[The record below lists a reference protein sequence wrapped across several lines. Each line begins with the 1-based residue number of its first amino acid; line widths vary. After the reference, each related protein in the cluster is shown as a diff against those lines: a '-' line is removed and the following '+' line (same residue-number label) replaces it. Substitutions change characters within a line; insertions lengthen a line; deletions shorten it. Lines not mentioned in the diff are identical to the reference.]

1 MNKIEARKKYLDLR
15 KKLDNVQIIS
25 KSTSISNNLQDLPIW
40 EHNFYHIYL
49 PIKEKNEV
57 KSQRQAF
64 ENGLKLLNSN
74 NQELLILRK
83 EVEYYEE
90 NIDLVWKRR
99 IRPEKLIQE
108 KEEKIKLKRSIARG
122 WQSTLVQ
129 IQKIYDTERQKYRD
143 LSNKYD
149 ELKDDNENMPVPQGI
164 KKEIDDRV
172 TQLQNELNIAK
183 EDIEFLKRK
192 LNNNSLWEQRLKET
206 GRQVRKSLRDYI
218 VPPKN

>member
-1 MNKIEARKKYLDLR
+1 MSDYIDAETFEK
-15 KKLDNVQIIS
+15 
-25 KSTSISNNLQDLPIW
+25 SNNEAVAQLHETIIALKAR
-40 EHNFYHIYL
+40 IYTL
-49 PIKEKNEV
+49 EKDIKQRKRELIKEKNEV

-74 NQELLILRK
+74 NQELISLRK

-129 IQKIYDTERQKYRD
+129 IQKIYDIERQKYSD
-143 LSNKYD
+143 LLNKYD

-172 TQLQNELNIAK
+172 TRLQNELNIAK

-192 LNNNSLWEQRLKET
+192 LNNNALWEQRLKET
-206 GRQVRKSLRDYI
+206 GRQVRRSLRDYI

>member
-1 MNKIEARKKYLDLR
+1 MSDYIDAETFEKSSNEAVAQLHETIIALKARIYTLEKDIKQRKKDL
-15 KKLDNVQIIS
+15 
-25 KSTSISNNLQDLPIW
+25 
-40 EHNFYHIYL
+40 
-49 PIKEKNEV
+49 IKEKNEV

-108 KEEKIKLKRSIARG
+108 KEKKIKLKRSIARG

-129 IQKIYDTERQKYRD
+129 IQKIYDIERQKYSD

>member
-1 MNKIEARKKYLDLR
+1 MSDYIDAETFEK
-15 KKLDNVQIIS
+15 
-25 KSTSISNNLQDLPIW
+25 SNNEAVAQLHETIIALKAR
-40 EHNFYHIYL
+40 IYTL
-49 PIKEKNEV
+49 EKDIKQRKRELIKEKNEV

-74 NQELLILRK
+74 NQELISLRK

-129 IQKIYDTERQKYRD
+129 IQKIYDIERQKYSD
-143 LSNKYD
+143 LLNKYD

-164 KKEIDDRV
+164 KKEIDNRV

-192 LNNNSLWEQRLKET
+192 LNNNALWEQRLKET
-206 GRQVRKSLRDYI
+206 GRQVRRSLRDYV

>member
-1 MNKIEARKKYLDLR
+1 MSDYIDAETFEK
-15 KKLDNVQIIS
+15 
-25 KSTSISNNLQDLPIW
+25 SNNEAVAQLHETIIALKAR
-40 EHNFYHIYL
+40 IYTL
-49 PIKEKNEV
+49 EKDIKQRKRELIKEKNEV

-74 NQELLILRK
+74 NQELISLRK

-129 IQKIYDTERQKYRD
+129 IQKIYDIERQKYSD
-143 LSNKYD
+143 LLNKYD

-164 KKEIDDRV
+164 KKEIDNRV

-192 LNNNSLWEQRLKET
+192 LNNNALWEQRLKET
-206 GRQVRKSLRDYI
+206 GRQVRRSLRDYI

>member
-1 MNKIEARKKYLDLR
+1 MSDYIDAETFEKSNNEAVAQLHETIIALRARIYTLEKDIKQRKKEL
-15 KKLDNVQIIS
+15 
-25 KSTSISNNLQDLPIW
+25 
-40 EHNFYHIYL
+40 
-49 PIKEKNEV
+49 IKEKNEV
-57 KSQRQAF
+57 KSQKQAF

-74 NQELLILRK
+74 NEELISLRK

-108 KEEKIKLKRSIARG
+108 KEEKVKLKRTIARG
-122 WQSTLVQ
+122 WQNILTQ
-129 IQKIYDTERQKYRD
+129 IHKIYTDQRQEYNN

-149 ELKDDNENMPVPQGI
+149 ELKDDNENMPVPQSM
-164 KKEIDDRV
+164 KNEIDSRV
-172 TQLQNELNIAK
+172 TQLQKDLTIAR

-192 LNNNSLWEQRLKET
+192 LNNNALWEQRLKET
-206 GRQVRKSLRDYI
+206 GRQVRRSLRDYI

>member
-1 MNKIEARKKYLDLR
+1 MSDYIDAETFEKSSNEAVAQLHETIIALRARIYTLEKDIKQRKKEL
-15 KKLDNVQIIS
+15 
-25 KSTSISNNLQDLPIW
+25 
-40 EHNFYHIYL
+40 
-49 PIKEKNEV
+49 IKEKNEV
-57 KSQRQAF
+57 KSQKQAF

-74 NQELLILRK
+74 NEELISLRK

-108 KEEKIKLKRSIARG
+108 KEEKVKLKRTIARG
-122 WQSTLVQ
+122 WQNILTQ
-129 IQKIYDTERQKYRD
+129 IHKIYTDQRQEYNN

-149 ELKDDNENMPVPQGI
+149 ELKDDNENMPVPQSM
-164 KKEIDDRV
+164 KKEIDSRV
-172 TQLQNELNIAK
+172 TQLQKDLTIAR

-192 LNNNSLWEQRLKET
+192 LNNNALWEQRLKET
-206 GRQVRKSLRDYI
+206 GRQVRRSLRDYI

>member
-1 MNKIEARKKYLDLR
+1 MSDYIDAETFEK
-15 KKLDNVQIIS
+15 
-25 KSTSISNNLQDLPIW
+25 SNNEAVAQLHETIIALKAR
-40 EHNFYHIYL
+40 IYTL
-49 PIKEKNEV
+49 EKDIKQRKRELIKEKNEV

-74 NQELLILRK
+74 NQELISLRK

-129 IQKIYDTERQKYRD
+129 IQKIYDIEWQKYSD
-143 LSNKYD
+143 LLNKYD

-164 KKEIDDRV
+164 KKEIDNRV

-192 LNNNSLWEQRLKET
+192 LNNNALWEQRLKET
-206 GRQVRKSLRDYI
+206 GRQVRRSLRDYI

>member
-1 MNKIEARKKYLDLR
+1 MSDYIDAKKKKKSSNEAVAQLHETIIALKARIYTLEKDIKQRKKDL
-15 KKLDNVQIIS
+15 
-25 KSTSISNNLQDLPIW
+25 
-40 EHNFYHIYL
+40 
-49 PIKEKNEV
+49 IKEKNEV

-108 KEEKIKLKRSIARG
+108 KEKKIKLKRSIARG

-129 IQKIYDTERQKYRD
+129 IQKIYDIERQKYSD

-164 KKEIDDRV
+164 KREIDNRV

>member
-1 MNKIEARKKYLDLR
+1 MSDYIDAETFEK
-15 KKLDNVQIIS
+15 
-25 KSTSISNNLQDLPIW
+25 SNNEAVAQLHETIIALKAR
-40 EHNFYHIYL
+40 IYTL
-49 PIKEKNEV
+49 EKDIKQRKRELIKEKNEV

-74 NQELLILRK
+74 NQELISLRK

-129 IQKIYDTERQKYRD
+129 IQKIYDIERQKYSD
-143 LSNKYD
+143 LLNKYD

-164 KKEIDDRV
+164 KKARDDRV
-172 TQLQNELNIAK
+172 TRIQNELNIAK

-192 LNNNSLWEQRLKET
+192 LNNNALWEQRLKET
-206 GRQVRKSLRDYI
+206 GRQVRRSLRDYI

>member
-1 MNKIEARKKYLDLR
+1 MSDYIDADTFEKSSNEAVAQLHETIIALKARIYTLEKDIKQRKKDL
-15 KKLDNVQIIS
+15 
-25 KSTSISNNLQDLPIW
+25 
-40 EHNFYHIYL
+40 
-49 PIKEKNEV
+49 IKEKNEV
-57 KSQRQAF
+57 KSQKQAF

-74 NQELLILRK
+74 NEELLILRK

-129 IQKIYDTERQKYRD
+129 IQKMYATERQKYRD

-183 EDIEFLKRK
+183 EDVEFLKRK

-206 GRQVRKSLRDYI
+206 DRQVRKSLRDYI

>member
-1 MNKIEARKKYLDLR
+1 MSDYIDAETFEKSSNEAVAQLHETIIALRARIYTLEKDIKQRKKEL
-15 KKLDNVQIIS
+15 
-25 KSTSISNNLQDLPIW
+25 
-40 EHNFYHIYL
+40 
-49 PIKEKNEV
+49 IKEKNEV
-57 KSQRQAF
+57 KSQKQAF

-74 NQELLILRK
+74 NEELISLRK

-108 KEEKIKLKRSIARG
+108 KEEKVKLKRTIARG
-122 WQSTLVQ
+122 WQNILTQ
-129 IQKIYDTERQKYRD
+129 IHKIYTDQRQEYNN

-149 ELKDDNENMPVPQGI
+149 ELKDDNENMPVPQSM
-164 KKEIDDRV
+164 KNEIDSRV
-172 TQLQNELNIAK
+172 TQLQKDLTIAR

-192 LNNNSLWEQRLKET
+192 LNNNALWEQRLKET
-206 GRQVRKSLRDYI
+206 GRQVRRSLRDYI

>member
-1 MNKIEARKKYLDLR
+1 MSDYIDAETFEKSSNEAVAQLHETIIALRARIYTLEKDIKQRKREL
-15 KKLDNVQIIS
+15 
-25 KSTSISNNLQDLPIW
+25 
-40 EHNFYHIYL
+40 
-49 PIKEKNEV
+49 IKEKNEV
-57 KSQRQAF
+57 KSQKQAF

-74 NQELLILRK
+74 NEELISLRK

-108 KEEKIKLKRSIARG
+108 KEEKVKLKRTIARG
-122 WQSTLVQ
+122 WQNILTQ
-129 IQKIYDTERQKYRD
+129 IHKIYTDQRQEYNN

-149 ELKDDNENMPVPQGI
+149 ELKDDNENMPVPQSM
-164 KKEIDDRV
+164 KKEIDSRV
-172 TQLQNELNIAK
+172 TQLQKDLTIAR

-192 LNNNSLWEQRLKET
+192 LNNNALWEQRLKET
-206 GRQVRKSLRDYI
+206 GRQVRRSLRDYI

>member
-1 MNKIEARKKYLDLR
+1 MSDYIDAETFEK
-15 KKLDNVQIIS
+15 
-25 KSTSISNNLQDLPIW
+25 SNNEAVAQLHETIIALKAR
-40 EHNFYHIYL
+40 IYTL
-49 PIKEKNEV
+49 EKDIKQRKRELIKEKNEV

-74 NQELLILRK
+74 NQELISLRK

-108 KEEKIKLKRSIARG
+108 KEKKIKLKRSIARG

-129 IQKIYDTERQKYRD
+129 IQKIYDIERQKYSD
-143 LSNKYD
+143 LLNKYD

-164 KKEIDDRV
+164 KREIDNRV

-192 LNNNSLWEQRLKET
+192 LNNNALWEQRLKET
-206 GRQVRKSLRDYI
+206 GRQVRRSLRDYI

>member
-1 MNKIEARKKYLDLR
+1 MSDYIDAETFEKSSNEAVAQLHETIIALRARIYTLEKDIKQRKKEL
-15 KKLDNVQIIS
+15 
-25 KSTSISNNLQDLPIW
+25 
-40 EHNFYHIYL
+40 
-49 PIKEKNEV
+49 IKEKNDA
-57 KSQRQAF
+57 KNQKQAF

-74 NQELLILRK
+74 NEELISLRK

-108 KEEKIKLKRSIARG
+108 KEKKVKLKRTIARG
-122 WQSTLVQ
+122 WQNILTQ
-129 IQKIYDTERQKYRD
+129 IHKIYTDQRQEYNN

-149 ELKDDNENMPVPQGI
+149 ELKDDNENMPVPQSM
-164 KKEIDDRV
+164 KKEIDSRV
-172 TQLQNELNIAK
+172 TQLQKDLTIAQ

-192 LNNNSLWEQRLKET
+192 LNNNALWEQRLKET
-206 GRQVRKSLRDYI
+206 GRQVRRSLRDYI

>member
-1 MNKIEARKKYLDLR
+1 MSDYIDAETFEKSSNEAVAQLHETIIALKARIYTLEKDIKQRKKDL
-15 KKLDNVQIIS
+15 
-25 KSTSISNNLQDLPIW
+25 
-40 EHNFYHIYL
+40 
-49 PIKEKNEV
+49 IKEKNEV

>member
-1 MNKIEARKKYLDLR
+1 MSDYIDAETFEK
-15 KKLDNVQIIS
+15 
-25 KSTSISNNLQDLPIW
+25 SNNEAVAQLHETIIALRAR
-40 EHNFYHIYL
+40 IYTL
-49 PIKEKNEV
+49 EKDIKQRKRELIKEKNEV
-57 KSQRQAF
+57 KSQKQAF

-74 NQELLILRK
+74 NEELISLRK

-108 KEEKIKLKRSIARG
+108 KEEKVKLKRTIARG
-122 WQSTLVQ
+122 WQNILTQ
-129 IQKIYDTERQKYRD
+129 IHKIYTDQRQEYNN

-149 ELKDDNENMPVPQGI
+149 ELKDDNENMPVPQSM
-164 KKEIDDRV
+164 KKEIDSRV
-172 TQLQNELNIAK
+172 TQLQKDLTIAR

-192 LNNNSLWEQRLKET
+192 LNNNALWEQRLKET
-206 GRQVRKSLRDYI
+206 GRQVRRSLRDYI